1 VPANLPHRSE
11 PLPGD
16 EDAPGEKS
24 KSNQAE
30 IKAALATKPN
40 TTVYSCRGQN
50 HAFARHNGAHYNA
63 AAATLASERTSEF
76 LDQQLL
82 KRFEMIRKIEIE
94 RFSLTTSKPFDE
106 VIAGVNAAIGHP
118 DMAEFGRS
126 TRESRSFAE
135 LKSAVE
141 KGLSQVGL
149 MLFTQLD
156 HGAILRKESGRE
168 APKIIR
174 FVIGNPLI
182 MKEMAKHVPDAG
194 SYAPVTVLVDER
206 ADGVHLSYD
215 RMASFLAPYGNHDA
229 LEVARDLDK
238 KIEDLLR
245 QAAA

>member
-1 VPANLPHRSE
+1 LF
-11 PLPGD
+11 
-16 EDAPGEKS
+16 
-24 KSNQAE
+24 
-30 IKAALATKPN
+30 AALKSAVEKGPSKPGLMLLR
-40 TTVYSCRGQN
+40 SSGK
-50 HAFARHNGAHYNA
+50 AR
-63 AAATLASERTSEF
+63 
-76 LDQQLL
+76 LL
-82 KRFEMIRKIEIE
+82 VKRFEMTRKIEME
-94 RFSLTTSKPFDE
+94 RFSLTTSKQFDE

-126 TRESRSFAE
+126 THEARSFAQ

-141 KGLSQVGL
+141 KGLSKVGL
-149 MLFTQLD
+149 MLFMQLD
-156 HGAILRKESGRE
+156 HGAIMRKETGRQT
-168 APKIIR
+168 PKMIR

-215 RMASFLAPYGNHDA
+215 RMASLLAPYGNRDA
-229 LEVARDLDK
+229 LQVARNLDK